1 VRNIT
6 IGFLLLLLALSLA
19 VGRTS
24 FSAVLE
30 VRVPDRIGTDVTEVI
45 DSVYFGST
53 QQAAVDKCKNAI
65 PIYDYS
71 NYFVCRPNSFF
82 DF

>member
-1 VRNIT
+1 MRNVI
-6 IGFLLLLLALSLA
+6 IGFLIFMFGLSLA
-19 VGRTS
+19 VGRAS

-30 VRVPDRIGTDVTEVI
+30 VRVPDRLGTGVTEVI

-71 NYFVCRPNSFF
+71 NYFVCRPNTFL